1 MPRGKTSYTV
11 VAVYSHMSSQQVSE
25 KSSSNANSNGA
36 SQLRDST
43 SSDTLASTVSQ
54 VAFLQQ
60 VISSSGPTEEGA
72 EGDIFEILKQLEA
85 ADGVAQGVESKLD
98 KLLENLEGMI
108 EGLEASYHDIFFEEG
123 FTDNYVY
130 YSGCARWSIKRRN
143 GRKET

>member
-1 MPRGKTSYTV
+1 
-11 VAVYSHMSSQQVSE
+11 MSSQQISE

-36 SQLRDST
+36 GQLPDST
-43 SSDTLASTVSQ
+43 SDTLASTVSQ

-60 VISSSGPTEEGA
+60 VISSSVPTEEGA
-72 EGDIFEILKQLEA
+72 EGDISEILKQLEA

-98 KLLENLEGMI
+98 KLLENLEEMI

-130 YSGCARWSIKRRN
+130 YSGCARWPIKRQN
-143 GRKET
+143 GRKGT